1 MNIALIFLG
10 GFLSTFI
17 GSVVLAYFLKGKKL
31 LSDSKDKYHAVHSEN
46 VPRSGGI
53 ILYITFMLISS
64 FFSEKLFLVIL
75 AFLPTFLYSVYED
88 INGNTPQ
95 KVRLLFMTVSTFVAI
110 VLTGISIKSAGFFDI
125 PEFLQVPL
133 TIFAV
138 VGLTSAINF
147 IDGLNGLASGVSIL
161 AFLFLGLASGFLG
174 SDYYMFLSI
183 LFASIVFGFFV
194 VNFFTGKI
202 FLGDTGAYFL
212 GYFLGMYSVY
222 LLNNMEQLNPWY
234 PLALV
239 AYPVIETFFTIIRR
253 LYRKKGRGREFFKA
267 EKVHLHTILYKRH
280 IRVSNSLSSF
290 LILETVFL
298 FNLLAFIFIENM
310 SYQLWLI
317 GAEFIV
323 YWLSY
328 KFLFNYKTDVRKR
341 TYGNLSEDKA
351 KLKEIGLKNI
361 T

>member
-1 MNIALIFLG
+1 MNDMLIFLG
-10 GFLSTFI
+10 GFLATLI

-31 LSDSKDKYHAVHSEN
+31 LSDSKDKYHAIHSEDI
-46 VPRSGGI
+46 PRSGGI
-53 ILYITFMLISS
+53 ILYITFLLVSS
-64 FFSEKLFLVIL
+64 FFSQDLFLIIL

-88 INGNTPQ
+88 INGDTPQ
-95 KVRLLFMTVSTFVAI
+95 KVRLMFMTVSAFIAI
-110 VLTGISIKSAGFFDI
+110 VLTNVSIKSAGFFDI

-147 IDGLNGLASGVSIL
+147 IDGLNGLASGVTIL

-174 SDYYMFLSI
+174 NDYYMFLSL
-183 LFASIVFGFFV
+183 LFAFIVFGFFV

-222 LLNNMEQLNPWY
+222 LLNNLENLNPWY

-239 AYPVIETFFTIIRR
+239 GYPVIETFFTIVRR

-267 EKVHLHTILYKRH
+267 EKVHLHTILFKRH

-290 LILETVFL
+290 LILEAVFL
-298 FNLLAFIFIENM
+298 FNLLAFAFIENM
-310 SYQLWLI
+310 KYQLLLI
-317 GAEFIV
+317 GAEFII
-323 YWLSY
+323 YWFSY
-328 KFLFNYKTDVRKR
+328 KFLFNYKVDTTRKI
-341 TYGNLSEDKA
+341 YKNLNENKA
-351 KLKEIGLKNI
+351 KLKEVELKI
-361 T
+361 

>member
-1 MNIALIFLG
+1 MDYIFILLG

-31 LSDSKDKYHAVHSEN
+31 LSDSKDKYHAVHSGD

-53 ILYITFMLISS
+53 ILYITFLLVSS
-64 FFSEKLFLVIL
+64 FFSEQLFLVIL

-88 INGNTPQ
+88 INGDTPQ
-95 KVRLLFMTVSTFVAI
+95 KVRLVFMTVSTFVAVI
-110 VLTGISIKSAGFFDI
+110 LTGLSIKSAGFFDI
-125 PEFLQVPL
+125 PEFLQIPL

-174 SDYYMFLSI
+174 NDYYMFLSI
-183 LFASIVFGFFV
+183 LFAFIVFGFFV

-222 LLNNMEQLNPWY
+222 LLNNIEQLNPWY

-290 LILETVFL
+290 LILEAVFL
-298 FNLLAFIFIENM
+298 FNLLAFAFIE
-310 SYQLWLI
+310 SSVYLLSLI
-317 GAEFIV
+317 FAELVV

-328 KFLFNYKTDVRKR
+328 RFLFNYKTEINKKILRFVP
-341 TYGNLSEDKA
+341 NEKA
-351 KLKEIGLKNI
+351 KIKEITLK

>member
-1 MNIALIFLG
+1 MDYIFILLG

-31 LSDSKDKYHAVHSEN
+31 LSDSKDKYHAVHSGD

-53 ILYITFMLISS
+53 ILYITFLLVSS
-64 FFSEKLFLVIL
+64 FFSEQLFLVIL

-88 INGNTPQ
+88 INGDTPQ
-95 KVRLLFMTVSTFVAI
+95 KVRLVFMTVSTFVAV
-110 VLTGISIKSAGFFDI
+110 VLTGLSIKSAGFFDI
-125 PEFLQVPL
+125 PEFLQIPL

-174 SDYYMFLSI
+174 NDYYMFLSL
-183 LFASIVFGFFV
+183 LFAFIVFGFFV

-222 LLNNMEQLNPWY
+222 LLNNIEQLNPWY

-290 LILETVFL
+290 LILEAVFL
-298 FNLLAFIFIENM
+298 FNLLAFAFIEN
-310 SYQLWLI
+310 SVYLLSLI
-317 GAEFIV
+317 FAELVV

-328 KFLFNYKTDVRKR
+328 RFLFNYKTEINKKMLRFVP
-341 TYGNLSEDKA
+341 NEKA
-351 KLKEIGLKNI
+351 KIKEITLK

>member
-1 MNIALIFLG
+1 MDYIFILLG

-31 LSDSKDKYHAVHSEN
+31 LSDSKDKYHAVHSGD

-53 ILYITFMLISS
+53 ILYITFLLVSS
-64 FFSEKLFLVIL
+64 FFSEQLFLVIL

-88 INGNTPQ
+88 INGDTPQ
-95 KVRLLFMTVSTFVAI
+95 KVRLVFMTVSTFVAVI
-110 VLTGISIKSAGFFDI
+110 LTGLSIKSAGFFDI
-125 PEFLQVPL
+125 PEFLQIPL

-174 SDYYMFLSI
+174 NDYYMFLSI
-183 LFASIVFGFFV
+183 LFAFIVFGFFV

-212 GYFLGMYSVY
+212 GYFLGMYSIY
-222 LLNNMEQLNPWY
+222 LLNNIDQLNPLY
-234 PLALV
+234 PLTLV
-239 AYPVIETFFTIIRR
+239 AYPVIETFFTILRR
-253 LYRKKGRGREFFKA
+253 LYRKKGRGRDFFKA
-267 EKVHLHTILYKRH
+267 EKVHLHTILFKRH
-280 IRVSNSLSSF
+280 IRISNSLSSF
-290 LILETVFL
+290 LILQTVFL
-298 FNLLAFIFIENM
+298 FNLLAFVFIENI
-310 SYQLWLI
+310 SYQLWIIGTEFLI
-317 GAEFIV
+317 

-328 KFLFNYKTDVRKR
+328 KFLFNYKTDKIF
-341 TYGNLSEDKA
+341 YKSISEEKER
-351 KLKEIGLKNI
+351 LKEVTLR